1 LLFHGPAGAGKRT
14 RILALLKEIYGVGAG
29 KLKVES
35 KTFKHE
41 SKVVEV
47 SIVSSKY
54 HLEFSPGDVGNND
67 TFVIQDLI
75 KEVAQTH
82 VLGVN
87 SNERTFKG
95 RVFLFFCFGIVC
107 LWGVFFF

>member
-1 LLFHGPAGAGKRT
+1 LPHLLFHGPPGAGKRT
-14 RILALLKEIYGVGAG
+14 RILALLKEIYGAGAG
-29 KLKVES
+29 KLKVEA

-82 VLGVN
+82 VLGA
-87 SNERTFKG
+87 SANERQFKG
-95 RVFLFFCFGIVC
+95 KEFI
-107 LWGVFFF
+107 WI